1 MEQGA
6 LKELGEE
13 KLRAF
18 LRQVR
23 HGPEIL
29 ACRLVNEALDAG
41 VPLAALFTAEAGY
54 SATVARAQGGTGR
67 GGGDLLR
74 LSGRTGGRGRWGVG
88 GDIRAGWLG
97 AAGHPDG
104 LVAVLRPPGDRAA
117 GETLRQYGI
126 TVG

>member
-6 LKELGEE
+6 LTELGED

-54 SATVARAQGGTGR
+54 SATVARAQG
-67 GGGDLLR
+67 
-74 LSGRTGGRGRWGVG
+74 
-88 GDIRAGWLG
+88 A
-97 AAGHPDG
+97 PDG
-104 LVAVLRPPGDRAA
+104 EVVICFGCQAGPEAGDG
-117 GETLRQYGI
+117 GEWVVTFAPDGSVRQATLTGWWLS
-126 TVG
+126 